1 MDTKTLVNALK
12 TAVREVIKEELTDI
26 LKEGLQSTITE
37 MKSNSKP
44 NVNTSQPVT
53 HSQKPNVQFTENRWS
68 SVLNETMPLSEPKP
82 SAMNSFSDLMNEQHT
97 DTITMTS
104 KDALGFGHMRTPI
117 TSANLIQSRMEDPE
131 TGKVY
136 DVAPEV
142 AKAINRDYTALM
154 KKITQQK

>member
-1 MDTKTLVNALK
+1 MFIIDKAFNTCKVSGSVVTCIIPVVALTIEAFLV
-12 TAVREVIKEELTDI
+12 EL
-26 LKEGLQSTITE
+26 LG
-37 MKSNSKP
+37 P
-44 NVNTSQPVT
+44 TS
-53 HSQKPNVQFTENRWS
+53 
-68 SVLNETMPLSEPKP
+68 
-82 SAMNSFSDLMNEQHT
+82 
-97 DTITMTS
+97 TMTS
-104 KDALGFGHMRTPI
+104 KDALGFGHMRTPT

>member
-26 LKEGLQSTITE
+26 LKEGLQSTIME

-53 HSQKPNVQFTENRWS
+53 HSQKSNVRFTENRWS

-104 KDALGFGHMRTPI
+104 KDALGFGHTRKPT
-117 TSANLIQSRMEDPE
+117 TSTNVIQSHMEDPE

>member
-104 KDALGFGHMRTPI
+104 KDALGFGHMRTPT

>member
-37 MKSNSKP
+37 MKSNT
-44 NVNTSQPVT
+44 NTSQPT
-53 HSQKPNVQFTENRWS
+53 TRSQKSNIQFTENRWA
-68 SVLNETMPLSEPKP
+68 SVLNETMPLNEPKP
-82 SAMNSFSDLMNEQHT
+82 SAMNSFSNLMNEQHD

-104 KDALGFGHMRTPI
+104 NDALGFGHTRNRTSP
-117 TSANLIQSRMEDPE
+117 TNVIQSRMEDPE

-142 AKAINRDYTALM
+142 AAAINRDYSALM